1 MPRGRSSSSSR
12 SRSSSYGGRSSF
24 SRSPQPQRSVPQ
36 RSYQQSMPVQQ
47 RPGMMGGLGSTLM
60 TGMAFGAGSEIAHQA
75 VRGVMGGSSHG
86 GVQQSG
92 QEYPQ
97 EQPQQQQQQQQEP
110 IQQQHPCMNYNMKF
124 VECLKSSGNDISDCQ
139 NFFNDL
145 KQCEQGFK

>member
-12 SRSSSYGGRSSF
+12 SRSSSYGSRNSY

-36 RSYQQSMPVQQ
+36 RSYQQTMPVQQ
-47 RPGMMGGLGSTLM
+47 KPGMMGGLGSTIM

-75 VRGVMGGSSHG
+75 VRGVMGGGSHG
-86 GVQQSG
+86 GVQQAP
-92 QEYPQ
+92 QDYPQ
-97 EQPQQQQQQQQEP
+97 EQQQQEP
-110 IQQQHPCMNYNMKF
+110 IQQQNPCMNYNMKF
-124 VECLKSSGNDISDCQ
+124 VECLKSNGNDISDCQ